1 MESGNSLVFL
11 QGTKNIVRI
20 EEVFELQGFQ
30 VMESENNLQGT
41 KNVVRFSSYG
51 ESTVHLVKSKNKNLQ
66 SAVDSFSLNLLLCF
80 SKNSRVPVGI

>member
-41 KNVVRFSSYG
+41 KILFELMRFSNYKVFKLWRVKITFKGPKILFELMRFSITRFSSYG
-51 ESTVHLVKSKNKNLQ
+51 E
-66 SAVDSFSLNLLLCF
+66 
-80 SKNSRVPVGI
+80 

>member
-41 KNVVRFSSYG
+41 KILFELMRFSNYKVFKLWRVKITFKG
-51 ESTVHLVKSKNKNLQ
+51 QRMLLDFRVMES
-66 SAVDSFSLNLLLCF
+66 
-80 SKNSRVPVGI
+80 RPYIW